1 MAMPL
6 FRSATSPALD
16 PYAAD
21 LAAIHPS
28 LRMRISIRAKRLA
41 LRLDAKTG
49 HIYLVV
55 PKRASMKS
63 ALAFARQYQDWIE
76 KQSAREPDG
85 ITFVDGA
92 VIPVLG
98 QDRTIRVQHN
108 PDIRRTTITFNDDE
122 LLVVTNQDDPSLR
135 IARYLK
141 TLARDEI
148 TRIANAKAAM
158 IDKPINA
165 ITIRDTS
172 TRWGSCSQ
180 DGNLSFSWR
189 LILAPLD
196 ALDYVV
202 AHEVAHLVHMNHKTR
217 FWTLC
222 EKLSADFDGG
232 HGWMKKHGHNLMRY
246 G

>member
-1 MAMPL
+1 MSL
-6 FRSATSPALD
+6 FRSAATPVLD

-28 LRMRISIRAKRLA
+28 LRIRISARAKRLA

-49 HIYLVV
+49 HVYLVL

-76 KQSAREPDG
+76 RHAAREPDG
-85 ITFVDGA
+85 IALGDGS
-92 VIPVLG
+92 VIPILG
-98 QDRTIRVQHN
+98 EERTIRVQHN
-108 PDIRRTTITFNDDE
+108 PDIRRTTITLNDNE
-122 LLVVTNQDDPSLR
+122 LLVVTNQDDPGLR

-141 TLARDEI
+141 TLAREEI
-148 TRIANAKAAM
+148 TRLANEKAAM
-158 IDKPINA
+158 IDKQINA

-189 LILAPLD
+189 LILAPLS

-222 EKLSADFDGG
+222 EKLSADFSGG